1 MDDDAPKPDDLVSRV
16 SHLEGVVE
24 TEDKSVERGLENVK
38 HTQALLIGL
47 CAIMIGAA
55 VAFFVYILNRLDT
68 LSLMMPH
75 H

>member
-1 MDDDAPKPDDLVSRV
+1 MDEPDDDLAQRI

-38 HTQALLIGL
+38 HGQMLLIAVVAVVVGGAFALL
-47 CAIMIGAA
+47 
-55 VAFFVYILNRLDT
+55 VYLLNRLDT
-68 LSLMMPH
+68 LEAMIAH